1 LGFQGIN
8 GKGETIKSGGTVVKN
23 VTGYDLCKLLS
34 GSFGTLTI
42 LTELS
47 IKVLPK
53 PETNKTLIINNPH
66 LKKALEYFDITLSS
80 SIDPSGAV
88 FYPEY
93 YRKNFTFNDLTQEG
107 ALIGIR
113 IEGPSNS
120 VEHRIKKLCK
130 ELDVL
135 KNEFSILNQEQ
146 SNIFWEK
153 TRQLQVFTS
162 LKGSLLRVVVPV
174 SETLEVIQKLKNYKI
189 NYFLD
194 WGGSLI
200 WLQIEEINTKMLKEI
215 KDIIKSAAGYL
226 TVIKIEDDM
235 KATIDV
241 FTVDPI
247 KYKISEKIKK
257 SFDPKRILNP
267 GKMYSGI

>member
-1 LGFQGIN
+1 M
-8 GKGETIKSGGTVVKN
+8 
-23 VTGYDLCKLLS
+23 
-34 GSFGTLTI
+34 
-42 LTELS
+42 
-47 IKVLPK
+47 
-53 PETNKTLIINNPH
+53 
-66 LKKALEYFDITLSS
+66 
-80 SIDPSGAV
+80 
-88 FYPEY
+88 
-93 YRKNFTFNDLTQEG
+93 
-107 ALIGIR
+107 
-113 IEGPSNS
+113 
-120 VEHRIKKLCK
+120 CK

-135 KNEFSILNQEQ
+135 KNEFSVLENEQ

-153 TRQLQVFTS
+153 TRQLQVFSS
-162 LKGSLLRVVVPV
+162 LKGSLLRAVVPV
-174 SETLEVIQKLKNYKI
+174 SETFEVIQKLKNYEI

-200 WLQIEEINTKMLKEI
+200 WLQIEEINTRILKEI
-215 KDIIKSAAGYL
+215 KNIIQIAKGYL

-235 KATIDV
+235 KATIDI